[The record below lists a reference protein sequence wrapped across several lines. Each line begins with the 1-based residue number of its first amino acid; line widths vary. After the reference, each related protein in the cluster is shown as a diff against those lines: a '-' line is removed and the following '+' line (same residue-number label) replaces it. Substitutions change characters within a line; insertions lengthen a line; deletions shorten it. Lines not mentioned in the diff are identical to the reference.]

1 MFGEAVG
8 DGQGVP
14 LAGVSLAGLLVLG
27 AFPPSQARPPACP
40 CQETAARPPSM
51 ATGREQRVLPAA
63 GSRTVELAVAAHFSR
78 DLSFHLRRGGCG
90 GESGLVLNPDSP
102 LLQL

>member
-27 AFPPSQARPPACP
+27 AFPPSQARPPACS
-40 CQETAARPPSM
+40 CQETAAQPLSM
-51 ATGREQRVLPAA
+51 ATGRVQRVLPAA
-63 GSRTVELAVAAHFSR
+63 GSHTVELAVAAHFSL
-78 DLSFHLRRGGCG
+78 DLSSHLRRGGCG
-90 GESGLVLNPDSP
+90 GESLSWF
-102 LLQL
+102 